1 MGGGALPS
9 KFFFFF
15 GKGGCWPCGGYKG
28 HRPVGYWCLSG
39 IHQQRPSILID
50 SHQLTAKHDQWWQD
64 RAICW
69 AKGGCRNT
77 VSLWLEYCS
86 PYSLF
91 FSLSLTLLHLS
102 VYFCPSF
109 FSICAFL
116 FPTCLAARWV
126 MFRLQQVTCLR
137 LPHTLT
143 HSLNRWSAMVCLAD
157 YLVGGQTEPDAHCS
171 SPVNTTNRPL
181 WREWKWLNAH
191 THTSTLWP
199 TCNCELHTKY
209 LRLMYL
215 ARVIYIPGFQFD
227 LQKHQ
232 NTSSKQK
239 RLNIK
244 CFT

>member
-1 MGGGALPS
+1 MINDDKIGRSAGPRVAVGTL
-9 KFFFFF
+9 
-15 GKGGCWPCGGYKG
+15 CPCG
-28 HRPVGYWCLSG
+28 
-39 IHQQRPSILID
+39 QSIV
-50 SHQLTAKHDQWWQD
+50 A
-64 RAICW
+64 
-69 AKGGCRNT
+69 
-77 VSLWLEYCS
+77 

-102 VYFCPSF
+102 VYFRPSF
-109 FSICAFL
+109 FTICAFL
-116 FPTCLAARWV
+116 FSTRLAAARWV
-126 MFRLQQVTCLR
+126 MLRLQQVTCLW
-137 LPHTLT
+137 LPHTLA

-171 SPVNTTNRPL
+171 SPFNRPL
-181 WREWKWLNAH
+181 WRELKWLNAR
-191 THTSTLWP
+191 THTSTLRR